1 MFIIKFKL
9 CLLCEIII
17 LYNKNCLF
25 LYNKYAI
32 KKRKYIDLIYKT
44 ILLIH

>member
-1 MFIIKFKL
+1 MLIIKFKL
-9 CLLCEIII
+9 CLLFEIII
-17 LYNKNCLF
+17 F